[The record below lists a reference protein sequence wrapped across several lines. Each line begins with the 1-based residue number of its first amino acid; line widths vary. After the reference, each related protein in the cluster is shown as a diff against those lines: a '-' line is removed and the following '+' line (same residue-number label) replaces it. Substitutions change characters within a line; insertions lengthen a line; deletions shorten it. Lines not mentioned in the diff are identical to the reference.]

1 MKWIYRNDSDST
13 VLYRSDTWLPGETH
27 DTALP
32 VPDTLGLT
40 CVQEGDEADLVIFHD
55 DILIQ
60 PGIQEVVSIP
70 APKLSHAVN
79 ISILCMTPT
88 SGCECRFNSP
98 HGCVIPIDVRGF
110 QQTTSWQN
118 CSRIFL
124 SNHTESETH
133 VSITV
138 LEAVK

>member
-1 MKWIYRNDSDST
+1 LKWIYRNDSDAT
-13 VLYRSDTWLPGETH
+13 VIFGTDTWLAGETH
-27 DTALP
+27 ETALP

-40 CVQEGDEADLVIFHD
+40 CLQEGDESNLVIFHS
-55 DILIQ
+55 DITVQ
-60 PGIQEVVSIP
+60 PNAQEVVNIP
-70 APKLSHAVN
+70 APKLSHAVAV
-79 ISILCMTPT
+79 SILCMTPT

-124 SNHTESETH
+124 SNHTDSEAH
-133 VSITV
+133 ISVTV
-138 LEAVK
+138 FEAVK

>member
-1 MKWIYRNDSDST
+1 MKWIYRNDTDT
-13 VLYRSDTWLPGETH
+13 TIIYCADTWLPGKTHET
-27 DTALP
+27 TLP

-70 APKLSHAVN
+70 APKLSHAVAL
-79 ISILCMTPT
+79 SIFCMTED

-98 HGCVIPIDVRGF
+98 RNCFIPIDIRGF

-118 CSRIFL
+118 CKHVYL
-124 SNHTESETH
+124 TNNTENEVVISVTA
-133 VSITV
+133 I
-138 LEAVK
+138 EAV